1 LTDIALYNKITLVN
15 KLLPQA
21 QTELDAFDKCPNRTL
36 ATDIKPGSLPDEA
49 TPLTLT
55 CPKYPDGT
63 PLSSIGLYE
72 VIVERVKMA
81 RRLGCVGCKFSK
93 EDAKSVDAQE
103 ALERLH
109 PDISEHCGT
118 LYTHEY
124 YPEAALKGF
133 KIVKERLRELTGFE
147 RATDAFGKGGLY
159 INGSAA
165 EHVDTDFQNA
175 AKYLMMAIDSLRNEG
190 SHTTYGNVT
199 GSERAVEYLT
209 LSSLAMHLLD
219 SAEIRE

>member
-1 LTDIALYNKITLVN
+1 MS
-15 KLLPQA
+15 KLIPEA
-21 QTELDAFDKCPNRTL
+21 QRELDAFDNCPNRVIT
-36 ATDIKPGSLPDEA
+36 TDLGDDSYPKDTSPI
-49 TPLTLT
+49 TLT
-55 CPKYPDGT
+55 CPKYQDGT
-63 PLSSIGLYE
+63 PLSMMGLYE
-72 VIVERVKMA
+72 VPVERLKMA

-109 PDISEHCGT
+109 PDIAEHCGT
-118 LYTHEY
+118 LFAHEY

-133 KIVKERLRELTGFE
+133 KIVKEKLRDLTGFE
-147 RATDAFGKGGLY
+147 RASDAFGKGGLY

-165 EHVDTDFQNA
+165 EHVDGDFQNA

-190 SHTTYGNVT
+190 SHTSYGNVT
-199 GSERAVEYLT
+199 GSERAVDYLT

-219 SAEIRE
+219 SADIKE